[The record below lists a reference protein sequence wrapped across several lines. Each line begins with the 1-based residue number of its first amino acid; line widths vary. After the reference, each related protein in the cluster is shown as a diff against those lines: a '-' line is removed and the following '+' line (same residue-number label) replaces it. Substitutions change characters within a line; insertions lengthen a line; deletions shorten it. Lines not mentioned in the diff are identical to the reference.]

1 MGFNEIRGY
10 KEVRGF
16 PSRMFD
22 AITRV
27 LCELTKVVGKL
38 IS

>member
-27 LCELTKVVGKL
+27 LCELINQSGRQ
-38 IS
+38 ID